1 MTRNKKLKRNQWKYE
16 DIININ
22 YLDLNNMF
30 IERKI
35 I

>member
-1 MTRNKKLKRNQWKYE
+1 MTRNKKLKRNQCKYE